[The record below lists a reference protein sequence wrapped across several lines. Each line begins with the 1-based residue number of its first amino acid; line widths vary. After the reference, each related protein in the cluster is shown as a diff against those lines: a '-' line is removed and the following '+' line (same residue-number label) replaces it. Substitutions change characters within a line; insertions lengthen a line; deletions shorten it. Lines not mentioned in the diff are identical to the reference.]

1 MYIFVTLPAQNRYM
15 AKSKLEEI
23 VEKLSEKER
32 QRFELYLDSPFFKVD
47 GLTKSMFKALT
58 TSPIKQNNFKEE
70 LFSRAFKERAY
81 DDKQMRYYISN
92 LNKHLETFLSIQQ
105 LEKDPTLSDHL
116 VATVYAERDCEKSFL
131 MLGHEISGQT
141 ELADAT
147 TTLDKYRYAELFL
160 NYTGKKL
167 SGKSTPDYTDT
178 LFYLDSFYLLK
189 KLQLS
194 CELTNLANILQKQ
207 YKIQLSDELK
217 SLAQTEPF
225 QKNPAIQIYSHI
237 LNFLMNAADEE
248 SFLKSIG
255 LVKEHAHLFK
265 PGEVAE
271 LYQYIKN
278 YCVRKINQGNR
289 DYLRSLLDIFKTML
303 SNKPL
308 MRHDYLSQWEFKN
321 IVSISLRLNE
331 KKWCEE
337 FIAKYIHY
345 LKPEEQSNALAYNL
359 AYSYFI
365 DDDYKKSIRKLQ
377 EVELKDVFYQ
387 LDARVILLKCY
398 FELDDYDS
406 FFYQV
411 SSFRLFLL
419 RNKSVSEYQK
429 NINRNLISFLAAIMR
444 AGSSKAKLRK
454 IKTEIEAE
462 KNVADLN
469 WLMNKVSIALGE

>member
-1 MYIFVTLPAQNRYM
+1 M

-23 VEKLSEKER
+23 IEKLSEKEQ
-32 QRFELYLDSPFFKVD
+32 QRFVLYLDSPFFRCDDV
-47 GLTKSMFKALT
+47 TKSLFKSLIS
-58 TSPIKQNNFKEE
+58 SPIKHSNFKKE
-70 LFSRAFKERAY
+70 LFSRVFGGKVY
-81 DDKQMRYYISN
+81 NDKQMRYCISN
-92 LNKHLETFLSIQQ
+92 LNKHLENFLTIQK
-105 LEKDPTLSDHL
+105 LEKDPTLSNQL
-116 VATVYAERDCEKSFL
+116 IATVYAERDCEKSFL
-131 MLGHEISGQT
+131 MLNHEMDEQPA
-141 ELADAT
+141 LADAT
-147 TTLDKYRYAELFL
+147 TALEKYRHAELYL

-167 SGKSTPDYTDT
+167 TGKATPDYTDT
-178 LFYLDSFYLLK
+178 LFYLDSFYLIK

-194 CELTNLANILQKQ
+194 CELTNLANILQKH
-207 YKIQLSDELK
+207 YKIQLNEEMKLM
-217 SLAQTEPF
+217 AQSEPF
-225 QKNPAIQIYSHI
+225 SKVPAIQIYSHI

-248 SFLKSIG
+248 SFLKSIE
-255 LVKEHAHLFK
+255 LVKEHAHLLK

-271 LYQYIKN
+271 LYQYVKN

-289 DYLRSLLDIFKTML
+289 DYLRRLLDIYKTML

-308 MRHDYLSQWEFKN
+308 MKHDYLSQWEFKN

-337 FIAKYIHY
+337 FIARYINY

-365 DDDYKKSIRKLQ
+365 DNDYKKAIRKLQ

-444 AGSSKAKLRK
+444 AGTSKAKLRK
-454 IKTEIEAE
+454 IKAEIEAE

-469 WLMNKVSIALGE
+469 WLMNKVQIALGE

>member
-1 MYIFVTLPAQNRYM
+1 M

-32 QRFELYLDSPFFKVD
+32 QRFELYLDSPFFKCDDV
-47 GLTKSMFKALT
+47 TKSLFKALII
-58 TSPIKQNNFKEE
+58 SPIKHSDFKME
-70 LFSRAFKERAY
+70 LFARVFKGKSY
-81 DDKQMRYYISN
+81 DDKQMRYFISN
-92 LNKHLETFLSIQQ
+92 LNKHLENFLTIQK
-105 LEKDPTLSDHL
+105 LEKDPTLSAQL
-116 VATVYAERDCEKSFL
+116 VANVYAERDCEKSFL
-131 MLGHEISGQT
+131 MLGHEMDEQPV
-141 ELADAT
+141 LADAT
-147 TTLDKYRYAELFL
+147 TALEKYRYAELHL

-167 SGKSTPDYTDT
+167 SGKATPDYTDT
-178 LFYLDSFYLLK
+178 LFYLDSFYLIK

-225 QKNPAIQIYSHI
+225 NTVPAIQIYSHI
-237 LNFLMNAADEE
+237 LNFLMNASDEE
-248 SFLKSIG
+248 SFLKSID
-255 LVKEHAHLFK
+255 LVKQHSHLFK

-289 DYLRSLLDIFKTML
+289 EYLRQLLDIYKTML

-308 MRHDYLSQWEFKN
+308 MKHDYLSQWEFKN

-337 FIAKYIHY
+337 FIAKYINY

-365 DDDYKKSIRKLQ
+365 DDDYKKAIRKLQ

-444 AGSSKAKLRK
+444 AGTSKAKLRK
-454 IKTEIEAE
+454 IKSEIEAE

-469 WLMNKVSIALGE
+469 WLMNKVQIALGE